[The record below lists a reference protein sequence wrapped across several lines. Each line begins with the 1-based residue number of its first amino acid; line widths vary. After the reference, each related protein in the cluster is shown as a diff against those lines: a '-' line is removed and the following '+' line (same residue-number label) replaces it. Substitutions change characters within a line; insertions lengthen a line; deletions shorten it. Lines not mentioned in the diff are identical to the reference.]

1 MTLKDLVSS
10 EDRTGLEGG
19 TYHVEVL
26 DANMCTIEDDID
38 VPYEGNCLEIPKV
51 FTPNGD
57 GVNDTWRIRGIELY
71 PNLLKRK

>member
-1 MTLKDLVSS
+1 MTWQDIVSS